1 MITRFAFFEGK
12 VVGDVAEFRRRVVE
26 EMVQTWTAFP
36 GASAVRVMFPESWD
50 EGAPEYAVILE
61 TDYPDEAALQ
71 SALDSQERLDSRAA
85 TQKWLLPMFEGK
97 IHHHI
102 TYAHAFAV

>member
-1 MITRFAFFEGK
+1 MITRYAFFEGK

-26 EMVQTWTAFP
+26 EMVPTWTVFP
-36 GASAVRVMFPESWD
+36 GAVAVRVMFPESWD
-50 EGAPEYAVILE
+50 EGAPEYALILE
-61 TDYPDEAALQ
+61 TDYPDAAAVQ
-71 SALDSQERLDSRAA
+71 SALDSQERIDSRAA

-102 TYAHAFAV
+102 THANDFAV

>member
-12 VVGDVAEFRRRVVE
+12 VVGDITEFRRRVAE

-36 GASAVRVMFPESWD
+36 GAIAVRVLYPESWD
-50 EGAPEYAVILE
+50 ADAPEYALILE

-71 SALDSQERLDSRAA
+71 CALDSQERLDSRAA
-85 TQKWLLPMFEGK
+85 TQKWLLPMFDGK

-102 TYAHAFAV
+102 TYAHKFTV